1 MEDRIQ
7 RCAEKFGILFG
18 AAPAGDEGTD
28 PEFMKILQ
36 RFIFGEVCYMGEL
49 SDADRELVTVTVQ
62 LPAATPVIRP
72 RPSTVATLGSE
83 EVQISP
89 LSAASA
95 GVMVTM
101 GIWLWPRFRVTA

>member
-36 RFIFGEVCYMGEL
+36 RFIFGEVCYTG
-49 SDADRELVTVTVQ
+49 
-62 LPAATPVIRP
+62 
-72 RPSTVATLGSE
+72 VAL
-83 EVQISP
+83 QKK
-89 LSAASA
+89 
-95 GVMVTM
+95 
-101 GIWLWPRFRVTA
+101 